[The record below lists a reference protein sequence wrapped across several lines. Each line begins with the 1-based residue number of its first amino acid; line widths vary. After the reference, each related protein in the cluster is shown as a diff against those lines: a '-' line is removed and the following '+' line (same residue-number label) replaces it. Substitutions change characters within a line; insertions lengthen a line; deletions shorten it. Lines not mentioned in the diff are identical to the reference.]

1 MDVKHISNAG
11 FQIKRDT
18 ALMSLLPDTDDLS
31 TNVCPKC
38 KETSEQVLNIETQK
52 RVGWYCL
59 KCYYFKKAILRETV
73 IHKVTK
79 VHI

>member
-1 MDVKHISNAG
+1 MDSPEI
-11 FQIKRDT
+11 QIPVIPV
-18 ALMSLLPDTDDLS
+18 ASLSSDLR

-38 KETSEQVLNIETQK
+38 KETSEEVLNMEAMK

-59 KCYYFKKAILRETV
+59 KCHYFEEAILREITIV
-73 IHKVTK
+73 PTITK

>member
-1 MDVKHISNAG
+1 MKSPETQIPVKKLS
-11 FQIKRDT
+11 
-18 ALMSLLPDTDDLS
+18 SDLS

-38 KETSEQVLNIETQK
+38 EETSEEVLNMETRK

-59 KCYYFKKAILRETV
+59 KCEYFEKAILRETV
-73 IHKVTK
+73 IYKVTK

>member
-1 MDVKHISNAG
+1 MTSPET
-11 FQIKRDT
+11 QIPVP
-18 ALMSLLPDTDDLS
+18 SLSSDLS

-38 KETSEQVLNIETQK
+38 EETSEEVLNMETRK

-59 KCYYFKKAILRETV
+59 KCYYFEEAILRETV
-73 IHKVTK
+73 IYKVTK

>member
-1 MDVKHISNAG
+1 
-11 FQIKRDT
+11 
-18 ALMSLLPDTDDLS
+18 MSDDLK

-59 KCYYFKKAILRETV
+59 KCENFQKAILRETV
-73 IHKVTK
+73 IYKVTK

>member
-1 MDVKHISNAG
+1 
-11 FQIKRDT
+11 
-18 ALMSLLPDTDDLS
+18 MSDDLS

-38 KETSEQVLNIETQK
+38 KETSSEVLNMETQK

-59 KCYYFKKAILRETV
+59 KCEYFQKAILRETV

>member
-1 MDVKHISNAG
+1 MKSSET
-11 FQIKRDT
+11 QIP
-18 ALMSLLPDTDDLS
+18 APSIPSDLS

-38 KETSEQVLNIETQK
+38 EETSEEVLNMETRK

-59 KCYYFKKAILRETV
+59 KCYYFEEAILRETV
-73 IHKVTK
+73 IYKVTK

>member
-1 MDVKHISNAG
+1 
-11 FQIKRDT
+11 
-18 ALMSLLPDTDDLS
+18 MSDDLS

-38 KETSEQVLNIETQK
+38 KATSAEVLNMETQK

-59 KCYYFKKAILRETV
+59 KCQYFQEAILRETA
-73 IHKVTK
+73 IHKATK

>member
-1 MDVKHISNAG
+1 
-11 FQIKRDT
+11 
-18 ALMSLLPDTDDLS
+18 MSLPHDTGDLS

-38 KETSEQVLNIETQK
+38 KATSEEVLNMHKRK

-59 KCYYFKKAILRETV
+59 KCYYFEEAILRETT
-73 IHKVTK
+73 IYKVTK